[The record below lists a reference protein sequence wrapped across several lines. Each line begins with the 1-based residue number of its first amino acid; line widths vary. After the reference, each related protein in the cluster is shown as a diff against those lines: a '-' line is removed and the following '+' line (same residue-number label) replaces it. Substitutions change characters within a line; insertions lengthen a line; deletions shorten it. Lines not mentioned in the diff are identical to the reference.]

1 MDTVDTVL
9 LTTDLRML
17 VYTSVLTVILP
28 MAYAVARARTPGG
41 LKWGVGNRAG
51 EKVAFPAWS
60 LRAELAHA
68 NLLENLLPF
77 AILVLVA
84 HLSGQAS
91 EVTALAA
98 RIFFW
103 ARVGHA
109 AVYIAGITHVR
120 TAVFFVGLAAEL
132 VILFQIL
139 A

>member
-1 MDTVDTVL
+1 MDAVQ

-17 VYTSVLTVILP
+17 VYTSVLAFILP
-28 MAYAVARARTPGG
+28 LAYGAARAMTPGG
-41 LKWGVGNRAG
+41 LTWGMGNRDG
-51 EKVAFPAWS
+51 EKVALPAWS
-60 LRAELAHA
+60 LRAERAHA
-68 NLLENLLPF
+68 NLLENLAPF

-91 EVTALAA
+91 DVTALAA

-103 ARVGHA
+103 ARVAHA
-109 AVYIAGITHVR
+109 LVYIAGITRVR
-120 TAVFFVGLAAEL
+120 TAVFFAGLGAEL